1 MTSEIRRRFAG
12 GDSPCADIGYRA
24 ASSYAIKSVDIDECA
39 CHARRRLRNRFFSF
53 IRLAHGGFSHATED
67 DHQKGCEIECG
78 PAPRRR
84 GGLSIAGPALADGIG
99 NSVHNCYGIW
109 WNTDWD
115 QRCSS
120 PGASY
125 AGRYKSVADCTSS
138 GDNSLTVRR
147 NQYST
152 LSHDGPDCTFQTVNV
167 TTSYLGS

>member
-1 MTSEIRRRFAG
+1 MPQKTI
-12 GDSPCADIGYRA
+12 IKRA
-24 ASSYAIKSVDIDECA
+24 AKLSAA
-39 CHARRRLRNRFFSF
+39 LLLGAG
-53 IRLAHGGFSHATED
+53 AA
-67 DHQKGCEIECG
+67 
-78 PAPRRR
+78 
-84 GGLSIAGPALADGIG
+84 LSIAGPALADGIG